1 MTTVSVLE
9 TPTAASRLEG
19 VTASGVV
26 WRLGR
31 WRDAADGAGVRA
43 PDADAL
49 RRRRHLAREWA
60 RELVTHGLACDWPG
74 FAADVPGRKPQLRR
88 PDSRESA
95 RPGADSRESRTLQ
108 PPGAPGVDVSISH
121 GDTALLVAAVA
132 GEGRLGV
139 DVEDG
144 PFDAFRRDAL
154 VRRMCSTAERAAYE
168 RLPETLRFRALA
180 RAWTV
185 KEATL
190 KALGVGLAEDPR
202 SVPVDPSGLGLVPVD
217 AGPEWAIV
225 HLTGGAAVIRHRGC

>member
-1 MTTVSVLE
+1 MV
-9 TPTAASRLEG
+9 ASRLEG
-19 VTASGVV
+19 VTASGVA

-31 WRDAADGAGVRA
+31 WRDAAAGAGVGTGVRA

-95 RPGADSRESRTLQ
+95 RPGADSRESRKLQ
-108 PPGAPGVDVSISH
+108 LCGAPGVDVSISH

-132 GEGRLGV
+132 GGRLGV
-139 DVEDG
+139 DVEDE
-144 PFDAFRRDAL
+144 PFDAFRSDAL
-154 VRRMCSTAERAAYE
+154 VRRMCSAAERAAYE
-168 RLPETLRFRALA
+168 RLPETLQLRALA

-202 SVPVDPSGLGLVPVD
+202 SVPVDPSGLGLAPVD
-217 AGPEWAIV
+217 AGPEYAIV
-225 HLTGGAAVIRHRGC
+225 HLTGDAAVIRHRGR